1 MNPNMN
7 MMQMGGPSMMQVS
20 PMMQSSPQPMM
31 PSGPPGPVPMQQ
43 QQHQQQQQQQQAEK
57 LDNISRVKSLLG
69 PLRES
74 MFLTI
79 RSSAFTLQQNNLADN
94 LKRDTGG
101 HGHVPRFDKHLE
113 DFYACCDQMEL
124 HLKTA
129 IQCMQQLTSS
139 QHYLPGAV
147 TAMRMENFMQ
157 DNPAGP
163 IPYPTYL
170 NTVRV
175 HVQSAKDIHD
185 TLISAAQNISQAD

>member
-7 MMQMGGPSMMQVS
+7 MMPMSGPQMMQV
-20 PMMQSSPQPMM
+20 MQSS
-31 PSGPPGPVPMQQ
+31 PSGPPGPV
-43 QQHQQQQQQQQAEK
+43 QHQQQQQPQPLQQQQQAEK

-94 LKRDTGG
+94 LKRDTGA
-101 HGHVPRFDKHLE
+101 HHVPRFDKHLE
-113 DFYACCDQMEL
+113 DFYACCDQIEI

-129 IQCMQQLTSS
+129 MQCLQQQNSS
-139 QHYLPGAV
+139 NHYLPGPV
-147 TAMRMENFMQ
+147 TPMRMETFMP
-157 DNPAGP
+157 DNAGP

>member
-7 MMQMGGPSMMQVS
+7 MMPMAGPQMMQVQ
-20 PMMQSSPQPMM
+20 MQAS
-31 PSGPPGPVPMQQ
+31 PSGPPVPV
-43 QQHQQQQQQQQAEK
+43 QHQQQQQPQPMQAEK
-57 LDNISRVKSLLG
+57 LDNISRVKTLLG

-94 LKRDTGG
+94 LKRDTGA
-101 HGHVPRFDKHLE
+101 HVPRFDKHLE
-113 DFYACCDQMEL
+113 DFYACCDQIEI

-129 IQCMQQLTSS
+129 MQCLQQQNSS
-139 QHYLPGAV
+139 NHYLPGPV
-147 TAMRMENFMQ
+147 TPMRMESFMPE
-157 DNPAGP
+157 NAGP

>member
-7 MMQMGGPSMMQVS
+7 MMPMSGPQMMQV
-20 PMMQSSPQPMM
+20 MQSSPQPMM
-31 PSGPPGPVPMQQ
+31 PAVPPGPVPQQ
-43 QQHQQQQQQQQAEK
+43 QQQPLQQQQQAEK

-94 LKRDTGG
+94 LKRDTGAHG
-101 HGHVPRFDKHLE
+101 HHVPRFDKHLE
-113 DFYACCDQMEL
+113 DFYACCDQIEL

-129 IQCMQQLTSS
+129 MQCLQQQNSS
-139 QHYLPGAV
+139 NHYLPGLV
-147 TAMRMENFMQ
+147 TPMRMESFMPE
-157 DNPAGP
+157 NTGP

>member
-1 MNPNMN
+1 MNPNP
-7 MMQMGGPSMMQVS
+7 MMPMSGPQMMQV
-20 PMMQSSPQPMM
+20 MQSSP
-31 PSGPPGPVPMQQ
+31 SGPPVPVPVQHQQ
-43 QQHQQQQQQQQAEK
+43 QQQQQQQQAEK
-57 LDNISRVKSLLG
+57 LDNISKVKNLLV

-79 RSSAFTLQQNNLADN
+79 RSSAFALQQNNLADN
-94 LKRDTGG
+94 LKRDTGP
-101 HGHVPRFDKHLE
+101 HVPRFDKHLE
-113 DFYACCDQMEL
+113 DFYAYCDQIEI

-129 IQCMQQLTSS
+129 MQCLQQQNSS
-139 QHYLPGAV
+139 NHYLPGPV
-147 TAMRMENFMQ
+147 TPMRMESFMPE
-157 DNPAGP
+157 NAGP

>member
-1 MNPNMN
+1 MNSNMN
-7 MMQMGGPSMMQVS
+7 MMSMGGPPMMQV
-20 PMMQSSPQPMM
+20 MQSSPQPMM
-31 PSGPPGPVPMQQ
+31 PGSGSGPVPV
-43 QQHQQQQQQQQAEK
+43 QHQQQQQQQQAEK
-57 LDNISRVKSLLG
+57 LDNISKVKSLLA

-94 LKRDTGG
+94 LKRDTTA
-101 HGHVPRFDKHLE
+101 HGHHNPRFDKHLE
-113 DFYACCDQMEL
+113 DFYACCDQIEL

-129 IQCMQQLTSS
+129 MQCMQQQNSS
-139 QHYLPGAV
+139 NHYLPGMV
-147 TAMRMENFMQ
+147 TPMRMESFIT
-157 DNPAGP
+157 DNAGP